1 MAVGLEQLIT
11 QMQET
16 ENIKNYQEAV
26 DANAFLAKLNQSEVE
41 EIQFLRENAEYKAAI
56 AAEYGEKNIIYD
68 DVLEIWKPLPYD
80 QHDTSDYPWV
90 KMDKLKDDINEVK
103 NVSEISLN
111 LDLSEF
117 EEAKKENNLK
127 IDALEL
133 ALDGLSPEFKTKFS
147 DEFVVNLE
155 NMKYAEAQTE
165 ITTVVQKYD
174 NQIEELDKLLNE
186 LNKQQKYFYA
196 QQGKMAGKDADLTEF
211 EFQTMINNYK
221 ESSDKFILQDDNT
234 YKKIEGWDIVDT
246 QGLKSAY
253 QEYLIKNPQLQ
264 RNENRLKL
272 IEREMGESEKHLKR
286 MLAQTQ
292 QDNFDLNTLSKD
304 PVLQSEVISVLA
316 LEDPED
322 IFFALSQDTQ
332 GAITNIIK
340 SINPVWFA
348 AAEKHYKAG
357 MEIKN
362 ERFLDP
368 ALKQKHFDLFEAE
381 IKKIEVTDDNLPQAF
396 AIFQSQIAEATEK
409 GDYDKYLKIIEDHW
423 GVDDLGQQFMDMMMP
438 KKDNLETLIT
448 EMTGVDLSIATLFP
462 IAYNNFAIQE
472 GSGFKFDVN
481 KAWDFLYAYDITDKG
496 AGASPNAI
504 WEFQRYSKDLPD
516 KVGLVSPNKK
526 SPDLYSG
533 TEGLNRNYKWPR
545 PDYNLATALTSNN
558 SITDR
563 TTILGTPLANNHY
576 YEAFYDAFRKEV
588 SKIHPTIPGGI
599 DDQWDEYYGL
609 GFNNISIF
617 EQEQFYGDAFLY
629 EYISRLP
636 EFEKHMD
643 EIMIKAQAAGEYA
656 QKAWME
662 RALNNPDHED
672 HQTVLRALESA
683 YNAYNNEDDPRYQ
696 DYLDYF
702 EENSG
707 HLKEDSYPEEYG
719 KTIRHKK

>member
-1 MAVGLEQLIT
+1 MTLDQLVAQMQHNYKTQNYEDAVEANQLIA
-11 QMQET
+11 M
-16 ENIKNYQEAV
+16 IK
-26 DANAFLAKLNQSEVE
+26 QSD
-41 EIQFLRENAEYKAAI
+41 REDLQILVGNAEYKATI
-56 AAEYGEKNIIYD
+56 AAKYGEENLFFDEALNI
-68 DVLEIWKPLPYD
+68 WQPLPYE
-80 QHDTSDYPWV
+80 QHDYSKYPGF
-90 KMDKLKDDINEVK
+90 KLEEYAEKLNEAK
-103 NVSEISLN
+103 KTTELSLQ
-111 LDLSEF
+111 LDLSEY
-117 EEAKKENNLK
+117 EKVQKENDQKTEQLK
-127 IDALEL
+127 L
-133 ALDGLSPEFKTKFS
+133 ALDGLSPEFKS
-147 DEFVVNLE
+147 
-155 NMKYAEAQTE
+155 KYGKDFAADIGDMEYAQAEIA
-165 ITTVVQKYD
+165 ITNAVQNYEE
-174 NQIEELDKLLNE
+174 QIDGLDDLLNE
-186 LNKQQKYFYA
+186 LSKQQKYFYSEF
-196 QQGKMAGKDADLTEF
+196 GKMAGKDADLVEF
-211 EFQTMINNYK
+211 EFQNMINNYK
-221 ESSDKFILQDDNT
+221 ESSDKYILQDGKYT
-234 YKKIEGWDIVDT
+234 RIEGWDVIDT
-246 QGLKSAY
+246 EGLKSAY

-286 MLAQTQ
+286 MLARTQ

-340 SINPVWFA
+340 SINPVWYA

-368 ALKQKHFDLFEAE
+368 ALKQKHFDLFEEE
-381 IKKIEVTDDNLPQAF
+381 IKKIEVTDDNLSQAF
-396 AIFQSQIAEATEK
+396 AIFQSQIAEATEQ
-409 GDYDKYLKIIEDHW
+409 GDFDKYLKIIEDHW

-438 KKDNLETLIT
+438 KKDNLENLIT
-448 EMTGVDLSIATLFP
+448 EMTGVDLGIATLFP

-496 AGASPNAI
+496 AGASPNAK

-576 YEAFYDAFRKEV
+576 YEAFYNAFRKEV

-662 RALNNPDHED
+662 RVLNNPDHED

-707 HLKEDSYPEEYG
+707 HLKEDLYPEEYG